1 MNQLNWTAD
10 GLGIVALT
18 FAVVAAW
25 VFKKRYFGLFDPL
38 LVFLVTRIAPTI
50 AALLLLTS
58 SEALTF
64 SFYLLALVSTLFFII
79 ILYKYTPKIDRC
91 SPISNSEDFRR
102 ILSLSVF
109 LSLLKFGFLAASTGT
124 LPLFGDKGSD
134 SFIDFALE
142 NKLSTS
148 FIFAIAS
155 SELVLLSFVL
165 PFFKGKEKAL
175 VFFLIIISIL
185 MHLTAGKKSSLLS
198 VMLALSLGDYLRAH
212 YTSYSSKLFTKKSVI
227 ITLLTF
233 SILWAGWIYKE
244 AALSIDYNF
253 ALVDYIFGV
262 LDIIFIQWSYPT
274 FLFSSGELSGFI
286 ESYNVNRFIYF
297 FHTALS
303 PFGFPAFNAS
313 IGPALNEYQTG
324 ELTGNGINP
333 TFLIEGY
340 VLFGMLLP
348 LYSILTAF
356 LVGGIRYKLSSIK
369 SPRRAVIL
377 HALLLPPI
385 YILPADALL
394 FMKVVMSMLLLS
406 PVLIYISCKKWPWIK
421 IF

>member
-18 FAVVAAW
+18 FAAVSAW
-25 VFKKRYFGLFDPL
+25 LFQKKYFGLFDPL

-50 AALLLLTS
+50 AALLILAS
-58 SEALTF
+58 SEALTS
-64 SFYLLALVSTLFFII
+64 SFYLLALISTLLFII
-79 ILYKYTPKIDRC
+79 TLYKCTPKINRS
-91 SPISNSEDFRR
+91 SPINNSEDFRR
-102 ILSLSVF
+102 ILSFSVF
-109 LSLLKFGFLAASTGT
+109 LCLLKLGILATSTGS
-124 LPLFGDKGSD
+124 LPVFGDKGSD

-165 PFFKGKEKAL
+165 PFVKGKEKAL
-175 VFFLIIISIL
+175 VVLLGIISIL

-212 YTSYSSKLFTKKSVI
+212 YTSCSFKVFTKKSVI
-227 ITLLTF
+227 ITLLIF

-244 AALSIDYNF
+244 TALSIDYSF
-253 ALVDYIFGV
+253 ALVDYIFGA
-262 LDIIFIQWSYPT
+262 LDLIFIQWSYPT
-274 FLFSSGELSGFI
+274 FLFSSGELSGFFD
-286 ESYNVNRFIYF
+286 SYIVNRFIYF

-303 PFGFPAFNAS
+303 PIGLPAFSAS

-324 ELTGNGINP
+324 ELTGNGVNP

-348 LYSILTAF
+348 FYSILTAF
-356 LVGGIRYKLSSIK
+356 LVGKIRYKLSSLK

-394 FMKVVMSMLLLS
+394 FMKIVMAMLLLS
-406 PVLIYISCKKWPWIK
+406 PVLIYISRKKWPWIK
-421 IF
+421 IS